1 MELSRDEAI
10 LAKQKKE
17 HGNKINAKNMKVESS
32 TRLDQREK
40 DAKELFDKKIVVV
53 EQVHSQKDK
62 AYLAVSKMK
71 AENKELRDKINKEIT
86 DALKRKRDEEE
97 FEHQRKQELIR

>member
-1 MELSRDEAI
+1 M
-10 LAKQKKE
+10 
-17 HGNKINAKNMKVESS
+17 NAKNMKVESHN
-32 TRLDQREK
+32 RLDQREK

-62 AYLAVSKMK
+62 ASEAVAKMK
-71 AENKELRDKINKEIT
+71 AENRELRDKINKEIT